1 MERRG
6 LLTRGRSSGMM
17 LDVFLRHY
25 VFAAMLVRATLRC
38 FSSCYRFIQSHY
50 AEDVALWPTVAEE
63 ICIQGHPTLRT
74 SWLTPWSGYVTLSD
88 ASEYGWGLVT
98 GHLDP
103 ELVARHG
110 RIKER
115 SRWRHAD
122 KVAPRETALAALG
135 RVNPGNDVDSPCAAD
150 QMNVEFPTLIGHTG
164 QPIGDID
171 TSFPE
176 LDSAILYK
184 SKYKVSK
191 FDRWTEEEDIHVR
204 ESHALLYGM

>member
-1 MERRG
+1 M
-6 LLTRGRSSGMM
+6 
-17 LDVFLRHY
+17 
-25 VFAAMLVRATLRC
+25 
-38 FSSCYRFIQSHY
+38 
-50 AEDVALWPTVAEE
+50 
-63 ICIQGHPTLRT
+63 
-74 SWLTPWSGYVTLSD
+74 
-88 ASEYGWGLVT
+88 T

-110 RIKER
+110 WIKER

-122 KVAPRETALAALG
+122 KVAPRETALVALG
-135 RVNPGNDVDSPCAAD
+135 RDNPGNDVDSPCAAD

-191 FDRWTEEEDIHVR
+191 FDRCTEEEDIYVR
-204 ESHALLYGM
+204 ESSEIQIIDFEEAQNRIKIIIYYMVKHILTS